1 MDAFRDISAV
11 FVAGCYLFACVFY
24 SFFVHRKKVTPKLA
38 TWIIFSVATG
48 IGVAT
53 FVSKNIKALHWQ
65 VMTLQASDFFSC
77 VVITVILFL
86 YKYHIRLTKFDRWCL
101 VASGV
106 ILILWWI
113 SKDAQFSN
121 FLVQALICVGYAPTV
136 IDIFREKKHNESFV
150 LWGSYFIASV
160 VSFVPVLFFGELI
173 SIVYSTR
180 STLMLLGM
188 IFLLIKFKNKE

>member
-1 MDAFRDISAV
+1 MDIFRDISAI

-24 SFFVHRKKVTPKLA
+24 SFLVHRKKVIPKLA
-38 TWIIFSVATG
+38 TWIIFSIATG

-53 FVSKNIKALHWQ
+53 FVSKNIESLHWQ
-65 VMTLQASDFFSC
+65 VMTLQISDFFSC
-77 VVITVILFL
+77 VVITSVLFI
-86 YKYHIRLTKFDRWCL
+86 YGYHVRLTRFDIWSL

-113 SKDAQFSN
+113 SKDPQLSN
-121 FLVQALICVGYAPTV
+121 FLVQALICIGYAPTV
-136 IDIFREKKHNESFV
+136 IDIVKEKKHDESFV
-150 LWGSYFIASV
+150 LWGSYFVASV
-160 VSFVPVLFFGELI
+160 VSFVPVLLFGELI

-188 IFLLIKFKNKE
+188 IFLLIKFKNKK